1 MKTATSGPP
10 ASPRQPVQRVA
21 AIDEDECIGCALCIK
36 ACPVDA
42 IVGAHTFMHAV
53 VEPEC
58 IGCELCVAPCPAD
71 CISMIET
78 RVARTA
84 HNRAQFARER
94 RRRRDLRRA
103 AHTARYAGAVQ
114 ARREELKSLIRRKP
128 PAGAPNGGQDE

>member
-1 MKTATSGPP
+1 MKPATLDPQTI
-10 ASPRQPVQRVA
+10 SPRPTQRVA

-42 IVGAHTFMHAV
+42 IVGAHNFMHAI

-78 RVARTA
+78 RASRTA
-84 HNRAQFARER
+84 HDRARFARER

-103 AHTARYAGAVQ
+103 TRATRYAKAIQ
-114 ARREELKSLIRRKP
+114 DRREELKSLIRQKP
-128 PAGAPNGGQDE
+128 PVGGWSRGQGE